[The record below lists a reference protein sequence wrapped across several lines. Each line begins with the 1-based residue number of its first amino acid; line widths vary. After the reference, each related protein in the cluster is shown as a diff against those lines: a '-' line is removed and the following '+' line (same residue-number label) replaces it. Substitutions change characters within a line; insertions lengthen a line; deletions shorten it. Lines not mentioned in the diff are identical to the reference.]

1 MVLREVLYLAEKA
14 PLQRR
19 SSVLR
24 TDEVQGVRL
33 FLALLFVSTAF
44 ADDHTLT
51 WARPL
56 IKSDGTAI
64 ASTKALTYTVLH
76 ATSDN
81 CMDLPDSSVFKSLV
95 TGLTVLTWVNAGAA
109 PGFHWYQI
117 QALSGTTVFAYTNP
131 VCMAVMG
138 FTPALQAGP
147 AYSPVKTTDALVL
160 LAVGTITAGTS
171 CDLTQSIVQGGAT
184 YYVVPVAAVTLSNPA
199 SEPTALV
206 AKCF

>member
-1 MVLREVLYLAEKA
+1 MQALR
-14 PLQRR
+14 
-19 SSVLR
+19 
-24 TDEVQGVRL
+24 
-33 FLALLFVSTAF
+33 LLILLMLVSPAF
-44 ADDHTLT
+44 AEDHTLT

-81 CMDLPDSSVFKSLV
+81 CMDQPSNYVSLV
-95 TGLTVLTWVNAGAA
+95 SGLTGLTWVNTGVS

-131 VCMAVMG
+131 VCMPVMG

-147 AYSPVKTTDALVL
+147 AYSPVKTTDAFVL
-160 LAVGTITAGTS
+160 LQVGTITAGTS
-171 CDLTQSIVQGGAT
+171 CDLTQSIIQSGVT
-184 YYVVPVAAVTLSNPA
+184 YYVVPEAAVSLSNPA
-199 SEPTALV
+199 DQPTALV